1 MSQPQPAQHG
11 EVNIIGRVAY
21 NFCNAIEKGSHQ
33 FPFNIFF
40 GLQSLSFCQWVS
52 DFAGG
57 VVEYPLSILQMY
69 YFYYEDRLA

>member
-1 MSQPQPAQHG
+1 MSQTQSAQQR

-21 NFCNAIEKGSHQ
+21 TFCNAIEKGTHQ

-40 GLQSLSFCQWVS
+40 GLQSLAFCQWVS

-57 VVEYPLSILQMY
+57 VVEYPLSIIQMY
-69 YFYYEDRLA
+69 HFYYEGRLA